1 MREAGRRDTGL
12 RTPGSRRIATSR
24 GSVMNYYEILGV
36 DRGAE
41 QEVIDA
47 AFRAMMRRY
56 HPDTYPG
63 PKAEAERRAKQL
75 NEAYAV
81 LRNPERRRAY
91 DATLGPAMPPPPP
104 PPVYDTLPNPQSRR
118 AIPRGILALGAIAA
132 VAALAFIYLNQPR
145 APVPVAPVATEA
157 AALPVA
163 LQPTPTPTPE
173 PKPSP
178 AALAGC
184 RGMDCRVVTPFG
196 WGGIEAGVT
205 TDSAQRASGM
215 TIRDDGHYTDAG
227 DGSCLAYEV
236 IGGPKNVQMLVES
249 GVVTTVEASFD
260 PAAPAFMT
268 DRGVKLGDPEAAVR
282 KAYKGLKQLPD
293 IYSEPPDKK
302 LFHYEPGGERGI
314 KFSINGGKVT
324 GISVGSRS
332 IEYVEGCL

>member
-1 MREAGRRDTGL
+1 
-12 RTPGSRRIATSR
+12 
-24 GSVMNYYEILGV
+24 MNYYEILGV

-56 HPDTYPG
+56 HPDIFAG

-75 NEAYAV
+75 NEAYAI

-91 DATLGPAMPPPPP
+91 DATLGPAAPPP
-104 PPVYDTLPNPQSRR
+104 PPVYEILPNPDSGR
-118 AIPRGILALGAIAA
+118 AIPRVTLMLAGIAA
-132 VAALAFIYLNQPR
+132 VAAVAFIIYQNQPET
-145 APVPVAPVATEA
+145 PIPVAPVAVSDA
-157 AALPVA
+157 AALPAEPRTAPAPIPSPA
-163 LQPTPTPTPE
+163 LTPTPT
-173 PKPSP
+173 
-178 AALAGC
+178 AIAGC
-184 RGMDCRVVTPFG
+184 RGIACRVMTPFG

-205 TDSAQRASGM
+205 TDSAQQASGM
-215 TIRDDGHYTDAG
+215 KIRDNGHYTEAG
-227 DGSCLAYEV
+227 DGTCLAYEV
-236 IGGPKNVQMLVES
+236 IGGPKNLQMLVER
-249 GVVTTVEASFD
+249 GEVTTVEAYLD
-260 PAAPAFMT
+260 PAAPVFMT
-268 DRGVKLGDPEAAVR
+268 DRGVKLGDPESAVR

-324 GISVGSRS
+324 GISVGARS

>member
-1 MREAGRRDTGL
+1 
-12 RTPGSRRIATSR
+12 
-24 GSVMNYYEILGV
+24 MNYYEILGV

-56 HPDTYPG
+56 HPDTFVG

-91 DATLGPAMPPPPP
+91 DETLGPAAPPP
-104 PPVYDTLPNPQSRR
+104 PPVYETLPNPDARR
-118 AIPRGILALGAIAA
+118 AVPRAALALGAAA
-132 VAALAFIYLNQPR
+132 TVAALAFIYLTRPS
-145 APVPVAPVATEA
+145 APDPVAPVATTEA

-163 LQPTPTPTPE
+163 PQPTPTPTAE
-173 PKPSP
+173 PSP
-178 AALAGC
+178 TPTALAGC
-184 RGMDCRVVTPFG
+184 RGMDCRVMTPFG

-205 TDSAQRASGM
+205 TDSAQAASGM
-215 TIRDDGHYTDAG
+215 KIRDDGHYTDAG
-227 DGSCLAYEV
+227 DGSCLAFEV
-236 IGGPKNVQMLVES
+236 IGGPKNLQMLVEN
-249 GVVTTVEASFD
+249 GVVTTVEAAFD
-260 PAAPAFMT
+260 PAAPVFMT

-324 GISVGSRS
+324 GMSVGSRS

>member
-1 MREAGRRDTGL
+1 
-12 RTPGSRRIATSR
+12 
-24 GSVMNYYEILGV
+24 MNYYEILGV

-56 HPDTYPG
+56 HPDTFAG

-91 DATLGPAMPPPPP
+91 DETLGPAAPPP
-104 PPVYDTLPNPQSRR
+104 PPVYETLPNPDARR
-118 AIPRGILALGAIAA
+118 AVPRAALALGAAAA
-132 VAALAFIYLNQPR
+132 VAALAFIYLNRPS
-145 APVPVAPVATEA
+145 APDPVAPVATTEA
-157 AALPVA
+157 AALPVGPQPTPTA
-163 LQPTPTPTPE
+163 EPSPTPTPT
-173 PKPSP
+173 
-178 AALAGC
+178 ALAGC
-184 RGMDCRVVTPFG
+184 SGMDCRVMTPFG

-205 TDSAQRASGM
+205 TDSAQAASGM
-215 TIRDDGHYTDAG
+215 KIRDDGQYTDEG
-227 DGSCLAYEV
+227 DGSCLAFEV
-236 IGGPKNVQMLVES
+236 IGGPKNLQMLVES
-249 GVVTTVEASFD
+249 GVVTTVEAAFD
-260 PAAPAFMT
+260 PAAPVFMT
-268 DRGVKLGDPEAAVR
+268 DRGVRLGDPEAAVR

-324 GISVGSRS
+324 GMSVGSRS